1 MAPSNQTPR
10 TRRHR
15 SAVACQGC
23 RQRKVRCSIT
33 VTGVPCV
40 GCVQDG
46 SECVVDAKKAKI
58 AQQIN
63 HPVATRASRSISRA
77 QDSNNMPPNASSDP
91 PSAVASRMGSELS
104 TSRSIG
110 TGEASLPDNPEDEER
125 NGLEIASAALG
136 MPEKIGEVPFYAGG
150 QTGPTSTLDLCFTEQ
165 SLPRHFLIPLHRTS
179 LSEENKE
186 FLRRKGVYTLPGRG
200 TCESLIAAYLVN
212 VHPIL
217 PVIEADVL
225 LRHYQSGQLE
235 NYNILLLWSIF
246 FVAVNCMY
254 ENGNERNKIVLLQAS
269 LLMGFWHSE
278 IDEHAQPWYWMGCAI
293 SHCQILG
300 LHRDPG
306 LSAYN
311 PHITDRQRSF
321 WRRLWWCC
329 FFRDRWLGL
338 TLGRPLRIN
347 RDDSDVPMPLVR
359 DMLFDIESLGE
370 LGLADHLPSDMRR
383 LSEYWVMLIEM
394 SLHLGDVLVMNFQA
408 SRPKGTLEAVEML
421 ERRLLQCRLPDLY
434 EGGLTQI
441 SKFCS
446 NHVHLHYQA
455 LMITFYRPWGMAFP
469 DGIDPVAKADWQQRM
484 RLKADHAAS
493 QTNEILDRLVQEGL
507 IALAG
512 PMTPPLLVP
521 AMQAHL
527 LQCKF
532 GDHLAKRIRLKK
544 LEVCMLVMEELQKT
558 YTVASVY
565 RGIFRKAIQQ
575 IFPNYPDLTMH
586 ASCSPASIPVPH
598 GADPT
603 RSIFDDAENPDT
615 SSQLRESDFGVLDG
629 DDFMAALMDNT
640 SVFDFWQ
647 ACNQV

>member
-1 MAPSNQTPR
+1 MP
-10 TRRHR
+10 
-15 SAVACQGC
+15 
-23 RQRKVRCSIT
+23 
-33 VTGVPCV
+33 
-40 GCVQDG
+40 
-46 SECVVDAKKAKI
+46 E
-58 AQQIN
+58 
-63 HPVATRASRSISRA
+63 IS
-77 QDSNNMPPNASSDP
+77 SPDP
-91 PSAVASRMGSELS
+91 PSPGASRMGSELP

-110 TGEASLPDNPEDEER
+110 AEEASLPDNPEDEER

-136 MPEKIGEVPFYAGG
+136 QPEKMGEVPFYAGG
-150 QTGPTSTLDLCFTEQ
+150 HTGPTSALDICFTEQ

-186 FLRRKGVYTLPGRG
+186 FLRKKGVYTLPGKKA
-200 TCESLIAAYLVN
+200 CESLVEAYLLN

-225 LRHYQSGQLE
+225 LSHYQAGQLE
-235 NYNILLLWSIF
+235 RYNILLLWSLF
-246 FVAVNCMY
+246 FVAVNFIPSQICEQEGFTSRRAIKFAMYSRAKCMY

-278 IDEHAQPWYWMGCAI
+278 IDEHAQPWYWTGSAI

-306 LSAYN
+306 TSAYN
-311 PHITDRQRSF
+311 PHITDRQRAF

-347 RDDSDVPMPLVR
+347 LNDSDVPMPLVG

-370 LGLADHLPSDMRR
+370 LGLGGHLPSDMPR

-394 SLHLGDVLVMNFQA
+394 SRQLGDVLVMNFQA
-408 SRPKGTLEAVEML
+408 ARPRGTLDDVKKL
-421 ERRLLQCRLPDLY
+421 EKDLLRCRLPDLY
-434 EGGLTQI
+434 EGGLTRI
-441 SKFCS
+441 SKFYS

-455 LMITFYRPWGMAFP
+455 LLITFYRPWGMESP
-469 DGIDPVAKADWQQRM
+469 DGIDPGAKEDWKERM

-493 QTNEILDRLVQEGL
+493 QTNEILDRLVQDGL
-507 IALAG
+507 IGLAG

-521 AMQAHL
+521 AMQTHL
-527 LQCKF
+527 LQCKC
-532 GDHLAKRIRLKK
+532 GDPLARRIRLNK

-565 RGIFRKAIQQ
+565 RGIFTKAIQQ
-575 IFPNYPDLTMH
+575 IFPDCPDRAMH
-586 ASCSPASIPVPH
+586 TSRSPTSIPVPRSE
-598 GADPT
+598 GLARNLSSDGQDADA
-603 RSIFDDAENPDT
+603 SG
-615 SSQLRESDFGVLDG
+615 QLGESDFGVLDG
-629 DDFMAALMDNT
+629 DDLMAALMDNA